1 MKNEILSISNKAL
14 KINLNPKIFG
24 TVAEIG
30 GGQEVAREFFRAG
43 GASKTIA
50 KSISAYDKTFSDSI
64 YKAKSGRYVSES
76 RLLKML
82 DAEYSELEQ
91 LLKISRSNN
100 TTFFA
105 FANTVETIN
114 YKKNNKGHGWIGIRF
129 QNEPNEKVNDVII
142 HAVLHE
148 NDTILQQKTLS
159 TIGINLIY
167 ACFYLNK
174 NIDEFIISLSDNLT
188 YDRFEINMIS
198 VNGPCF
204 KKIDKRLLSVKLVK
218 FGLTEVSIFDRYG
231 EIQQPGDF
239 VYNKNVMLLRGRFR
253 PISYIEIDM
262 LKSGYSNLKKDVQF
276 TKENSVVICEI
287 TLNNLLD
294 EGKFHEKD
302 FLDRVDL
309 LNGIGQNVMI
319 TNFKE
324 FYRLS
329 AYFSQFNINQLRMI
343 MGSDILIKVFDEK
356 YYDHLKG
363 GLLEAFGRLFAK
375 NVKLY
380 IYPFKNLQTNKTY
393 KIKNLVIQKHLIS
406 LLNFLI
412 ENKKIIDIK
421 AKNFDFNINTNREI
435 SHMIKN
441 NDKKWLHMVPKYVSE
456 NIINKK
462 LFDYK
467 TK

>member
-64 YKAKSGRYVSES
+64 YKSKSGRYVSES